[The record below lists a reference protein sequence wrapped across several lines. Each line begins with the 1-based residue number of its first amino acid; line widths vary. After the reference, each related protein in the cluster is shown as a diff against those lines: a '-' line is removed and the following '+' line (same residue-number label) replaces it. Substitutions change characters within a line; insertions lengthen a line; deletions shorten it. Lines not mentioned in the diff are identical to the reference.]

1 MPIVPLLGRQR
12 HGHCHESEG
21 SLEQSMR
28 VRDPPAQHLPK
39 IPKNLDEVVYT
50 CNPVLQKQA
59 QKEPLGSLDI
69 WSTQNSK
76 PRFA

>member
-1 MPIVPLLGRQR
+1 
-12 HGHCHESEG
+12 
-21 SLEQSMR
+21 MR